1 MSLPKNKHMKI
12 LFLSH
17 MTDPTA
23 GGWGRYTHDLMSA
36 LRELGHE
43 VKSVQE
49 VLGNEEGLHD
59 PLSYLSTPFV
69 FLLDAGKIKR
79 AIGAFKPD
87 VVHITVE
94 PYALLVPY
102 MPEDMHVVLT
112 VHGSYAYLPAVSSWF
127 WAPICKRLYT
137 SALKRIRTIIAVSE
151 YTKAYLLKNI
161 EAKIDVVHNGIATND
176 AVFAENPTPKEKK
189 IILTVAPLKRR
200 KGIVESLR
208 AVARYKKEYRTSV
221 EYRIVGSHDT
231 QSAYSK
237 SVADEIRLLGLS
249 DTVVLTGRVSEEMLR
264 QEYAQA
270 DLFLMLPLV
279 KEPYFEG
286 FGLVY
291 LEANAA
297 GVPAIGSSE
306 GGSREAIEEGVS
318 GYVVD
323 PNDPAE
329 TSARIHDILDTGSID
344 RARARA
350 WAENHDIKIVAEKL
364 LEIYRGVMSS

>member
-1 MSLPKNKHMKI
+1 MKI

-23 GGWGRYTHDLMSA
+23 GGWGRYTHDLMLA
-36 LRELGHE
+36 LSDLGHE

-49 VLGNEEGLHD
+49 ILGKEKRLHD

-69 FLLDAGKIKR
+69 FLLDTGKVKR
-79 AIGAFKPD
+79 AIAAFKPD
-87 VVHITVE
+87 VIHITVE

-102 MPEDMHVVLT
+102 MPKDVHIVLT

-127 WAPICKRLYT
+127 WASLCKRFYV
-137 SALKRIRTIIAVSE
+137 SALKRISTIVAVSE

-161 EAKIDVVHNGIATND
+161 EAQVDVVHNGIATGK
-176 AVFAENPTPKEKK
+176 AIFTENPALREKK

-200 KGIVESLR
+200 KGIIESLR
-208 AVARYKKEYRTSV
+208 AVARYKEEYHTPV
-221 EYRIVGSHDT
+221 EYRVVGSHDT
-231 QSAYSK
+231 QSAYGRT
-237 SVADEIRLLGLS
+237 VAEEVKILGLS
-249 DTVVLTGRVSEEMLR
+249 DTVVFVGRVSEEKLL

-270 DLFLMLPLV
+270 DLFLMLPLI

-297 GVPAIGSSE
+297 GVPVIGSSE

-318 GYVVD
+318 GYAVD
-323 PNDPAE
+323 PNDPHIVA
-329 TSARIHDILDTGSID
+329 ARMHDVLDSHAIH
-344 RARARA
+344 RAGARA
-350 WAENHDIKIVAEKL
+350 WAESHDITVLAKQIEKL
-364 LEIYRGVMSS
+364 YNQG